1 MHNAS
6 PVYTS
11 ERRSSLPIYQHS
23 IDWDEFFSEY
33 PVPDVFE
40 RTVYRWSADQ
50 VRACQNSRFLALM
63 EHAWGNE
70 FYRRRWSAA
79 GIEPGDIRSAD
90 DIVKLPLFT
99 SDDIKEDQAENP
111 PFGLIHAE
119 GTTGMGHEPRKL
131 QTSGGTTGMP
141 RPTLYGPIEWE
152 MNGLS
157 FARGLYIQGARP
169 GDVLQNPATSSLA
182 NFGWCVYKACHD
194 YMGILP
200 LTTGS
205 GVVTPSRRQLEL
217 AFSWGTNIFTSFPEY
232 LTHLAKVCR
241 EEIGRDVRELNLRF
255 LQSFL
260 GPDVNNTLRAE
271 LESTWGCPVYD
282 HYGLHEFGLGGF
294 ECKHQNGLHL
304 MEDATIFEVVDVDTG
319 EPVGPGV
326 TGNLVVTILYRRVLP
341 IIRMNV
347 RDLVRIEHTD
357 RCECG
362 SCFRRMSKLLGR
374 SDNMIKLRGVNVYPM
389 ACLPAVKSDP
399 RTTGEWFCIAD
410 RRVADGAMRD
420 EMTVQVEV
428 RRDAASR
435 DGLKEHLERWLHTDL
450 GVRVAVEL
458 VDEGSLVEAA
468 NLGREGK
475 PRRLLDRRKLSA

>member
-1 MHNAS
+1 M
-6 PVYTS
+6 TS
-11 ERRSSLPIYQHS
+11 VPNVSTPDQTSSLPIYQRS
-23 IDWDEFFSEY
+23 IDWDQFFSEY

-50 VRACQNSRFLALM
+50 IRACQNSRFVELIR
-63 EHAWGNE
+63 HAWGNE
-70 FYRRRWSAA
+70 FYNRLWTAA
-79 GIEPGDIRSAD
+79 GLEPGDIRSID
-90 DIVKLPLFT
+90 DLVKLPIFT
-99 SDDIKEDQAENP
+99 SDDIKDDQAANP
-111 PFGLIHAE
+111 PFGLIHLE
-119 GTTGMGHEPRKL
+119 GTAGMGHEPRKL

-169 GDVLQNPATSSLA
+169 GDVLQNPATASLA

-217 AFSWGTNIFTSFPEY
+217 AFKWGTNIFTSFPEY
-232 LTHLAKVCR
+232 LMHLAQVAK
-241 EEIGRDVRELNLRF
+241 EELGRDVRELNMRF
-255 LQSFL
+255 VQSFL
-260 GPDVNNTLRAE
+260 GPDVDNSLRHQ
-271 LESTWGCPVYD
+271 LESLWGCPVYD

-304 MEDATIFEVVDVDTG
+304 MEDASIFEVVDTETG
-319 EPVGPGV
+319 EPVAPGA

-341 IIRMNV
+341 IVRMNV
-347 RDLVRIEHTD
+347 RDLIRIEHSD
-357 RCECG
+357 RCDCG

-374 SDNMIKLRGVNVYPM
+374 SDNMVKLRGVNVYPM
-389 ACLPAVKSDP
+389 ACLPAVNSDQ
-399 RTTGEWFCIAD
+399 RTTGEWFCLVD
-410 RRVADGAMRD
+410 RTVVDGSPRD

-428 RRDAASR
+428 RRSASNR
-435 DGLKEHLERWLHTDL
+435 DGLKEHLEQWLHTDL
-450 GVRVAVEL
+450 GVRLIVEL
-458 VDEGSLVEAA
+458 VEEGSLAEIAC
-468 NLGREGK
+468 LGREGK
-475 PRRLLDRRKLSA
+475 PRRLLDRRNLGK